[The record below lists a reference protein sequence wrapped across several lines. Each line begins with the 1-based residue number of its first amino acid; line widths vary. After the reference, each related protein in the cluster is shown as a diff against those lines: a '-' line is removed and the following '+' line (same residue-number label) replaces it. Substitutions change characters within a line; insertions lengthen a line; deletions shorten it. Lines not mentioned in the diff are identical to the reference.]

1 MTRALWVPERQ
12 DIIWIHVK
20 PQVGREIRDMNDTSD
35 TSDMH
40 PLLVLSPKSFNDKTS
55 IVIGLPLSNAASNAT
70 NPFAI
75 DLSPSA
81 KHASYIICNQPK
93 SFDWRQLGAT
103 PHPWK
108 RVSDAIFHSAR
119 LELNDILELVNP

>member
-12 DIIWIHVK
+12 DIIWINFSPK
-20 PQVGREIRDMNDTSD
+20 VGREMREMR
-35 TSDMH
+35 DMH
-40 PLLVLSPKSFNDKTS
+40 PMLVLSPKAFNDKTS
-55 IVIGLPLSNAASNAT
+55 IVIGFPMSTAAYNAT

-75 DLSPSA
+75 DNSKSA
-81 KHASYIICNQPK
+81 KQASYILCNQPK
-93 SFDWRQLGAT
+93 SFDWRQRGAT

-119 LELNDILELVNP
+119 LELNDIIELVNP